1 MTSLLLENL
10 FFTYGPHFALEGV
23 SSQWQGGQV
32 VAILGPNG
40 AGKSTLLRGLAGLIP
55 PKSGSI
61 KLNGR
66 DLKSYPWPERAKR
79 ISYLPRNDGA
89 LPSLP
94 VFEAVLLGRRPQFS
108 WFLSHRDLEET
119 EKAIKTLELEPYQF
133 RPLGELSGGERQKV
147 FLARALAQEA
157 EVILLD
163 EPTSNLDPAYQ
174 LLVFEVLRK
183 MADSGRL
190 VVMVL
195 HDLNLANQHADSVL
209 LLAKGRLLAAGPTGQ
224 VLTPANLEKAYGV
237 EVLLHSI
244 EGKSYLV
251 PHRRKRPGKGVPN
264 NY

>member
-10 FFTYGPHFALEGV
+10 FFTYGSHFSLEGV
-23 SSQWQGGQV
+23 SSHWHGGQV

-40 AGKSTLLRGLAGLIP
+40 TGKSTLLRALTGLVT
-55 PKSGSI
+55 PKSGFI

-79 ISYLPRNDGA
+79 ISYLPQNDGT

-94 VFEAVLLGRRPQFS
+94 VFEAILLGRRPQFS
-108 WFLSHRDLEET
+108 WFLAQRDLEAT
-119 EKAIKTLELEPYQF
+119 EKAIRTLELEPYQF
-133 RPLGELSGGERQKV
+133 RPVGELSGGERQKV
-147 FLARALAQEA
+147 FLARALAQET

-163 EPTSNLDPAYQ
+163 EPTNSLDPAYQ
-174 LLVFEVLRK
+174 LLVFEVLRQ
-183 MADSGRL
+183 MADGGRL

-195 HDLNLANQHADSVL
+195 HDLNLANQHADMVL
-209 LLAKGRLLAAGPTGQ
+209 LLAKGRLLAAGPPGE

-237 EVLLHSI
+237 EVLLPSI
-244 EGKSYLV
+244 EGKSYIV
-251 PHRRKRPGKGVPN
+251 PHRRIGPGKGVLH